1 MQAVI
6 YSLHQNPISMLNL
19 LSLRQQP
26 SFPLNIR
33 IQWIDERGN
42 QIDPDELKEVDYLSR
57 FQNKCVVNKV
67 YSQMIADQR
76 SGTIEVYQDKIVV
89 KEN

>member
-1 MQAVI
+1 M
-6 YSLHQNPISMLNL
+6 LSMNNL
-19 LSLRQQP
+19 WQSSPVPYIKVELV
-26 SFPLNIR
+26 
-33 IQWIDERGN
+33 DENGN
-42 QIDPDELKEVDYLSR
+42 HIDPRQVKEVEYLSK

-76 SGTIEVYQDKIVV
+76 SGVIEVYQDKIVV

>member
-1 MQAVI
+1 
-6 YSLHQNPISMLNL
+6 MLNL

>member
-1 MQAVI
+1 MYTVI
-6 YSLHQNPISMLNL
+6 HSLHQNPISMLNVH
-19 LSLRQQP
+19 SLRQQP

-42 QIDPDELKEVDYLSR
+42 HVNPDELKAVDYLSR